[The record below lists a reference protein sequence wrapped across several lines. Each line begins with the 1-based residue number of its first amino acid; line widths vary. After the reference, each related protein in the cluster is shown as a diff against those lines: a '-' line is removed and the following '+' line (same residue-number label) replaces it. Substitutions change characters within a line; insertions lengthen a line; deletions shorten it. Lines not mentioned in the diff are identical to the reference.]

1 MATAAGLA
9 ASRRGRRWLRACL
22 GRPAVLAS
30 AATLS
35 AIVLACLCAPLV
47 ASLLGVDPEAMDLLA
62 RLEPPSIAHPLG
74 TDELGRDLL
83 VRLLYGGRISLLVGL
98 GGALV
103 TALIGTVL
111 GLISGY
117 IGGAVDRFLM
127 RLTDAVIALPL
138 LPLLIVL
145 AAVDLAKLGV
155 PADLA
160 GGAAASVVRIIVI
173 VALFGWTTVARLA
186 RAATLSLRERDYVLA
201 ARALGASDARIVL
214 RHILPAVASPVVVA
228 TTLSIGNVILAESVL
243 SFLGLGV
250 QPPLATWG
258 TMLTHAQDLVFEAPG
273 LALWPGFAIFITVLA
288 FNLLGDG
295 LQDALDPRRQ
305 QMRA

>member
-1 MATAAGLA
+1 MPSAAVF
-9 ASRRGRRWLRACL
+9 ASNRRGRAWLRACL
-22 GRPAVLAS
+22 DRPAAALS
-30 AATLS
+30 AATLF
-35 AIVLACLCAPLV
+35 AIVLACLCAPLI
-47 ASLLGVDPEAMDLLA
+47 ASLLAVDPEAVDLLA
-62 RLEPPSIAHPLG
+62 RLEPPSAAHPLG

-83 VRLLYGGRISLLVGL
+83 LRLLYGGRISLLVGL
-98 GGALV
+98 GGALA
-103 TALIGTVL
+103 TALIGTVI
-111 GLISGY
+111 GIISGY
-117 IGGAVDRFLM
+117 IGGALDRFLM

-145 AAVDLAKLGV
+145 AAVDLAKLGL

-160 GGAAASVVRIIVI
+160 SGAAASVVRIIVI

-186 RAATLSLRERDYVLA
+186 RAATLSLREREYVLA
-201 ARALGASDARIVL
+201 ARALGASDARIML

-250 QPPLATWG
+250 QPPLASWG
-258 TMLTHAQDLVFEAPG
+258 TMLTHAQDLIFEAPG
-273 LALWPGFAIFITVLA
+273 LALWPGLAIFITVLA

-295 LQDALDPRRQ
+295 LQDALDPRRREV
-305 QMRA
+305 RA